1 MKYAAIPVK
10 DGELNVLGEVHVLD
24 DEDILRY
31 YIDEDINYLMDCLR
45 LREEISEIE
54 KKVETFK
61 SRYNDLKECK
71 KHLYSVEDTDL
82 PDFCNKIY
90 KDNNYSRRILVT
102 DN

>member
-10 DGELNVLGEVHVLD
+10 NGALNVLGEAHVLD
-24 DEDILRY
+24 DEDMLRY
-31 YIDEDINYLMDCLR
+31 YIDEDIDFLMNC

-61 SRYNDLKECK
+61 SRYNDLKEYK
-71 KHLYSVEDTDL
+71 KHLYSVEDKDL
-82 PDFCNKIY
+82 TDFCNKIY
-90 KDNNYSRRILVT
+90 KANNYPRRIIVT